1 MKFYPRRRRS
11 APAVIIISLID
22 VLIVMVVFLLVT
34 TSFKNQP
41 AVRINLPET
50 TEAPKQGATAEK
62 PPFTITLAKDPPY
75 YFVGVRAVTE
85 DKLAAELKQ
94 AGLEDPQVKVIIR
107 SDKGASVGVLVKVI
121 EFTKAAQIKN
131 LKILSKGQGQQ

>member
-41 AVRINLPET
+41 SVRINLPET
-50 TEAPKQGATAEK
+50 TEAPKQGAGVEK
-62 PPFTITLAKDPPY
+62 PPFTVTLAKDPPY
-75 YFVGVRAVTE
+75 YFIGARAVTE
-85 DKLAAELKQ
+85 EKLAAELKQ
-94 AGLEDPQVKVIIR
+94 AGLEDPQVRVIVR
-107 SDKGASVGVLVKVI
+107 SDKGAAVGGLVKVI
-121 EFTKAAQIKN
+121 EFAKAAQIKN
-131 LKILSKGQGQQ
+131 LKILSKGQGQP

>member
-1 MKFYPRRRRS
+1 MKFYPRRRRT

-41 AVRINLPET
+41 AVRIALPET
-50 TEAPKQGATAEK
+50 AEAPKAGAGNEK
-62 PPFTITLAKDPPY
+62 PPFTITLAKDSPL
-75 YFVGVRAVTE
+75 YFVGTRAVTE

-94 AGLEDPQVKVIIR
+94 AGKDDPQVKVIVR
-107 SDKGASVGVLVKVI
+107 SDKGASVGSLVKVI
-121 EFTKAAQIKN
+121 EMSKAAQIKN
-131 LKILSKGQGQQ
+131 LKILSKGPGQP